1 MMVLKVKSVLAAGV
15 SAAMG
20 VGLAVAGPPAA
31 RALVNEDGRAPL
43 ASGFRGV
50 KSAAGGREIGTFVV
64 NGHRVVCIDSGKANP
79 RDLGKVGTRRHAK
92 AGYLMDRYADTSNDY
107 EAAALAYIINVD
119 YKMGSNLAHFK
130 RGWSG
135 AKHKSQM
142 QAARNKLLADANSH
156 AGPYKL
162 GVKLSAGDHATVGD
176 KGLATWAL
184 TSASGASW
192 GGSKVKI
199 SLHGPAKFDNGST
212 TLTSASKGRSGFV
225 TTGTGRISASA
236 QTTGTVPGT
245 TVKVAAA
252 KVKGQQRVVLTGD
265 RSTVKGADPT
275 GVKVKP
281 RPPKP
286 TPPAPKPP
294 QITTDLTDNA
304 DGDHKIAGGQ
314 AATLT
319 DKVAYTAAS
328 KGRRY
333 SLSGELMDKA
343 TGKATGIKATGEFT
357 AAGAS
362 GTTTVRF
369 TVSAHDAGVWAGHK
383 LVAYEQMSLNG
394 RQVASHTDLADVRQS
409 VEVGRLTP
417 KLSTTAADKAD
428 GDQMVLAGRQAQVR
442 DTVAYDGLVP
452 QGRYT
457 LTGQLM
463 DSVTAKPVGAPVAV
477 PMTAAATSG
486 TTEVVLPVTAKEAVP
501 GHRLVVFETLTDES
515 GATVAVHA
523 DLRDS
528 GQSVWVP
535 SVHTVAADKADGDHV
550 LPAKGGTVIDTIA
563 YHGLQP
569 GQTYQVAG
577 ELMDKATGKATGIK
591 AHGEFRAE
599 KADGQTSVEFQVP
612 ADVWAGKQLVAFETV
627 TQDGR
632 QVAVHA
638 DLRDSGQS
646 VWVPSVHTVAADK
659 ADGDHVLPA
668 KGGTVIDTIAY
679 HGLQP
684 GQTYQVA
691 GELMDKATGKATG
704 IKAHGE
710 FRAEKA
716 DGQTSVEFQVPA
728 DVWAGKQLVA
738 FETVTQDGRQVAVHA
753 DLRDSGQ
760 SVSVQKP
767 SGGAAAASG
776 GQAAASGGQIHTG
789 DVPDGVNMVLVVV
802 GATVIVAGGVGVG
815 VAARRRRRD

>member
-1 MMVLKVKSVLAAGV
+1 MRRGSLRSVVAAGV
-15 SAAMG
+15 AAATS
-20 VGLAVAGPPAA
+20 VGLVAVGPPAA
-31 RALVNEDGRAPL
+31 RAVVNEDGRAPL
-43 ASGFRGV
+43 AAGFRGV

-64 NGHRVVCIDSGKANP
+64 NGKRVVCIDSGKATP
-79 RDLGKVGTRRHAK
+79 KDLGKVGTRRNAK
-92 AGYLMDRYADTSNDY
+92 AGYLMDKYANTSNDY
-107 EAAALAYIINVD
+107 EAAALAYVVNVD
-119 YKMGSNLAHFK
+119 YKMGSNLAHLE
-130 RGWSG
+130 RGWNGSR
-135 AKHKSQM
+135 HKSQM
-142 QAARNKLLADANSH
+142 QAARAKLLADANKH
-156 AGPYKL
+156 AGPYR
-162 GVKLSAGDHATVGD
+162 LSVNLDMPKKALVGD
-176 KGLATWAL
+176 RGMVTWAL
-184 TSASGASW
+184 TSASGAVW
-192 GGSKVKI
+192 GGTKVKTT
-199 SLHGPAKFDNGST
+199 LHGPAKFDNGST
-212 TLTSASKGRSGFV
+212 SVTASAKNYSGLV
-225 TTGTGRISASA
+225 TMGTGWVSASA
-236 QTTGTVPGT
+236 ETTGTVPGT
-245 TVKVAAA
+245 TVKIAAA
-252 KVKGQQRVVLTGD
+252 KVKGQQRVVLSGARTK
-265 RSTVKGADPT
+265 VKGGDPT
-275 GVKVKP
+275 RVKVL
-281 RPPKP
+281 PKP
-286 TPPAPKPP
+286 VR
-294 QITTDLTDNA
+294 ITTDLTDNA

-319 DKVAYTAAS
+319 DKVVYTNTV

-333 SLSGELMDKA
+333 SLRGELMDKA
-343 TGKATGIKATGEFT
+343 TGKSTGIKASRTFT
-357 AAGAS
+357 PSAAS
-362 GTTTVRF
+362 GSVPVPF

-394 RQVASHTDLADVRQS
+394 RQVASHTDLADARQS

-428 GDQMVLAGRQAQVR
+428 GDQMILAGRQAQVR

-477 PMTAAATSG
+477 PMTAAAASG

-515 GATVAVHA
+515 GATVASHA

-535 SVHTVAADKADGDHV
+535 SVHT
-550 LPAKGGTVIDTIA
+550 I
-563 YHGLQP
+563 
-569 GQTYQVAG
+569 
-577 ELMDKATGKATGIK
+577 
-591 AHGEFRAE
+591 
-599 KADGQTSVEFQVP
+599 
-612 ADVWAGKQLVAFETV
+612 
-627 TQDGR
+627 
-632 QVAVHA
+632 
-638 DLRDSGQS
+638 
-646 VWVPSVHTVAADK
+646 AADK